1 MTMVRRWHNIPVGPI
16 LTRTLENSQLRSDDP
31 EGAVRDWLRTQVDS
45 AGEVA
50 RTGSSSST
58 PVGFP
63 SDFIGS
69 GVLPSSDR
77 LSMEGAIG
85 ISGERGSRGS
95 PFNTVSGESRQAE
108 ILSGSGGHVVRAA
121 IAAAIELLLGVGI
134 AN

>member
-1 MTMVRRWHNIPVGPI
+1 MTMVRRWHNPSVGSI

-31 EGAVRDWLRTQVDS
+31 GGAVGDWLRRLVDS

-69 GVLPSSDR
+69 GVLLSSDR
-77 LSMEGAIG
+77 LSIEGAIG
-85 ISGERGSRGS
+85 ISGERASRGS
-95 PFNTVSGESRQAE
+95 LFDTVSGESRQAE